1 VLIAALV
8 ALLLADSSFTRPALL
23 VSALS
28 CCAVTWILTLPAC
41 LARCLLLLL
50 LCAGWFSLN
59 VPSGLTLYWFVNN
72 IISTGM
78 QIYMKK
84 TIKVDMPPLAAAGE
98 ANAIIDV
105 TGEVI
110 KPKEDREKKVCII
123 A

>member
-1 VLIAALV
+1 MC
-8 ALLLADSSFTRPALL
+8 FP
-23 VSALS
+23 
-28 CCAVTWILTLPAC
+28 C
-41 LARCLLLLL
+41 CLLLLL
-50 LCAGWFSLN
+50 LLLAAGWFSLN

-72 IISTGM
+72 IISTAM

-110 KPKEDREKKVCII
+110 KPKEDREKKVGVNIVYFFLFLFHLH
-123 A
+123 